1 MYSFGVKNNDNN
13 TINWEGSVVQGSGEY
28 SSGSEEEAKN
38 KNEVS
43 NHLGSR
49 WSDPERRQ
57 WS

>member
-1 MYSFGVKNNDNN
+1 MYSSGGKNTDNN

-43 NHLGSR
+43 NGTTSR
-49 WSDPERRQ
+49 VKMERPREA
-57 WS
+57 S